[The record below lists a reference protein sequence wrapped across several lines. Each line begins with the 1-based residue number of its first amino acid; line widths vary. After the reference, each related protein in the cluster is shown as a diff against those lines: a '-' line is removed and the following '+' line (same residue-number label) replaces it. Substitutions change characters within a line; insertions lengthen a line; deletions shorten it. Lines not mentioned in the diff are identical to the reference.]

1 MKDGGPNNRMPAED
15 DFEAMLEASFS
26 DMPKLEPGMKI
37 EAGVTSI
44 GEENV
49 FLDVG
54 TNLDGVISKEE
65 LRGEEGLTVQ
75 VGDVLECFVSRIRE
89 GAVHCTTRLGA
100 SSDGRAGREA
110 AVSSLNDA
118 MESGI
123 PVEGK
128 VSQTVKG
135 GVRVSML
142 GLEAFCPIS
151 QINNAYVEDPEF
163 FVGQTLLFR
172 VLRVE
177 EDGRNVVVSRRQL
190 LEEEAAAKSEELWA
204 SMEVGNVV
212 DGTVTNIRSYGAFV
226 DIGGIEGLLH
236 VSEIAHE
243 RIEDPRDKLSVGES
257 VRVQIIK
264 LDPAEKKIS
273 LSVKALQEHPSEAPA
288 NLLQAGSVVLGK
300 VTRLKAFG
308 AFVEVAPGV
317 EGLVHISELGGEKRI
332 AHPKEVLAEGQSLEV
347 KVVSLERERRR
358 ISLKPASNDEISEE
372 DQAFEALKRE
382 KAEKGEAGFGTLGD
396 ILNRAIEDEGKKR
409 D

>member
-1 MKDGGPNNRMPAED
+1 MKDNGPNSRMTGED

-26 DMPKLEPGMKI
+26 EMPKLEPGMKI
-37 EAGVTSI
+37 DAGVTSI

-65 LRGEEGLTVQ
+65 LTGDEGLSVQ

-100 SSDGRAGREA
+100 SSDGRAGRDA
-110 AVSSLNDA
+110 AVSSLRDA

-128 VSQTVKG
+128 VSHTVKG

-151 QINNAYVEDPEF
+151 QLNNAYVEDPDV

-172 VLRVE
+172 ILRVE

-204 SMEVGNVV
+204 SMEVGNIVE
-212 DGTVTNIRSYGAFV
+212 GTITSIRSYGAFV
-226 DIGGIEGLLH
+226 DIGGVEGLLH
-236 VSEIAHE
+236 VSEVAHE
-243 RIEDPRDKLSVGES
+243 RIENPRDKLSSGES

-264 LDPAEKKIS
+264 LDPVEKKIS
-273 LSVKALQEHPSEAPA
+273 LSIKALQEHPWEAAA
-288 NLLQAGSVVLGK
+288 NFLKAGRVILGK
-300 VTRLKAFG
+300 VTRLAAFG

-332 AHPKEVLAEGQSLEV
+332 AHPKEVLAEGQSLDV
-347 KVVSLERERRR
+347 KVVSLDPERRR
-358 ISLKPASNDEISEE
+358 ISLKPAINNEKSDE

-396 ILNRAIEDEGKKR
+396 ILNHAIKDDGQER